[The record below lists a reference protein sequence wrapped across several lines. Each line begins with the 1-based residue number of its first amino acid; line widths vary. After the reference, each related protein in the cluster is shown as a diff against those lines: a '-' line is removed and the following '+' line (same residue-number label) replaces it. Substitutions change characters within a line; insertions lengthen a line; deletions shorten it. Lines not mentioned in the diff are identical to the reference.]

1 MQIWQSAFNTNN
13 SSGHN
18 AHFIKLWIVIVLDVY
33 SCFIKAK
40 ATLTRLPFYW
50 DYRHGKFDKI
60 LQKENGNCFHFG
72 IYQVHFTTKSSDVSQ
87 HPNTHPKTKKKKLWN
102 GGNVIKNRE
111 DLLLKRNLTKFI
123 LSFCQMT
130 VHKSRVE
137 VYFHFMGLEMKSLKS
152 PLRRFSRFCTT
163 KYIRFE

>member
-40 ATLTRLPFYW
+40 ATSTRLPFYW

-87 HPNTHPKTKKKKLWN
+87 HPNTHPKTKKKKVVKWWKCN
-102 GGNVIKNRE
+102 QKQGGSSFKE
-111 DLLLKRNLTKFI
+111 KFNEI
-123 LSFCQMT
+123 YTLFLSNDRT
-130 VHKSRVE
+130 
-137 VYFHFMGLEMKSLKS
+137 
-152 PLRRFSRFCTT
+152 
-163 KYIRFE
+163 